1 MIAIKRL
8 RPSSVCAAVAISMA
22 LGSPVVTAQ
31 ESEDELIEE
40 VITTGTRKEGQ
51 SPAETMSPIDVLA
64 GTSLSNQA
72 TFDMTDGLT
81 KVAPSFNTQRFP
93 IADGTA
99 FIRPV
104 TLRNLSPD
112 QTLVLV
118 NGTRRHR
125 SPLVNLQFAP
135 LGTVNQ
141 GAQAVDFSA
150 IPALAIKR
158 MEVLRDGASAQYGSD
173 AIAGVVNVILKDAD
187 NGFTVS
193 AQTGEYFEGDGTRN
207 SIAANGGFSLGGSGF
222 LNATVEYS
230 TADTTSRGVPHIAC
244 GGVAAVVGDDTV
256 PLDGLC
262 QRWGDP
268 DVETLKAFV
277 NIGVDIND
285 TTEFHANVSYSDN
298 DTISDFF
305 YRTPVLDPA
314 EQVTGRSTLIV
325 DVVDTI
331 GTGPCNDGAGD
342 CIPDD
347 APQQL
352 VDDIIAAGLDPD
364 DYLTFDANSPS
375 QYILLNPIHTM
386 FPGGYNPD
394 FGAAISDLAFAA
406 GVRGQFGAEG
416 IWDVTVRTAE
426 AEADY
431 TLSESINPSLG
442 ALSPTSFKPGKLTQ
456 EENEVNLDFV
466 LPLDM
471 GAMPVNFAFG
481 GQWRQE
487 TYKITAGDVASRS
500 AGPAFIFG
508 VGSDGFQ
515 GFPTASAGS
524 FDSDSYAAYVD
535 VEVDFT
541 DIFTGGAAVRF
552 EDYDEFGSNVSWKLS
567 GRVDISDQFAL
578 RGTISTGFRA
588 PTPGQIN
595 TLNTTTSA
603 DASGNLIPSGTYPVN
618 SIEAQVLGSSPL
630 DPEESQSFTLG
641 AVWQPADNVSVTV
654 DYYDISIEDRLA
666 LLGPNTVTQAQADQ
680 MEALGVPNAQL
691 LVGSLA
697 SYFANAFDSDVNG
710 VDLAVTADWE
720 VGGGNLTADLRHT
733 WNEQEVSNVTPNTIN
748 ASRVCDLEHQVPD
761 HRTVLTLDYQT
772 GGLIGGFLRLNNYGG
787 WDSTGGLFSPG
798 DCSDFTRYSGALIVD
813 LEATFTFAD
822 NYHISIGGENVFDE
836 EPDREGDVVL
846 GVLGVDRAITSPWG
860 TNGGFWYVRL
870 QADF

>member
-1 MIAIKRL
+1 MKGTYRF
-8 RPSSVCAAVAISMA
+8 RPSSVCAAVAATLA
-22 LGSPVVTAQ
+22 LGSPVAMSQDT
-31 ESEDELIEE
+31 EDELLEE
-40 VITTGTRKEGQ
+40 VITTGTRKEGL
-51 SPAETMSPIDVLA
+51 SPTETMSPVDVLA

-81 KVAPSFNTQRFP
+81 KVSPAINTQRFP

-141 GAQAVDFSA
+141 GAQAVDYAS
-150 IPALAIKR
+150 IPSLAVQRI
-158 MEVLRDGASAQYGSD
+158 EVLRDGASAQYGSD
-173 AIAGVVNVILKDAD
+173 AIAGVINVILKDAD

-207 SIAANGGFSLGGSGF
+207 SFAANGGFSLGGSGF

-230 TADTTSRGVPHIAC
+230 TADITSRGVPHIAC
-244 GGVAAVVGDDTV
+244 APVIAEVGEDTV

-268 DVETLKAFV
+268 DVEALKAFI
-277 NIGVDIND
+277 NLGVDIND
-285 TTEFHANVSYSDN
+285 TTEFYANVSYTDN

-314 EQVTGRSTLIV
+314 AGVDGRSTLII
-325 DVVDTI
+325 DS
-331 GTGPCNDGAGD
+331 NGD
-342 CIPDD
+342 FLPDD

-352 VDDIIAAGLDPD
+352 VDDIIAGGGDPA
-364 DYLTFDANSPS
+364 DYLTADGNSPS
-375 QYILLNPIHTM
+375 GWVLLNPIYTQ

-394 FGAAISDLAFAA
+394 FGAAISDLAIVA
-406 GVRGQFGAEG
+406 GVRGEFGDGAT
-416 IWDVTVRTAE
+416 WDVTARSAE

-431 TLSESINPSLG
+431 TLSETINPSLG
-442 ALSPTSFKPGKLTQ
+442 RLSPTSFKPGKLTQ
-456 EENEVNLDFV
+456 EETGLNADFV
-466 LPLDM
+466 MPLDTSI
-471 GAMPVNFAFG
+471 PLNLAFG
-481 GQWRQE
+481 AEWRRE
-487 TYKITAGDVASRS
+487 TYKIAAGDDASIS

-524 FDSDSYAAYVD
+524 FDSDSLAAYVD
-535 VEVDFT
+535 VEADFT
-541 DIFTGGAAVRF
+541 DRFTGGVAFRF
-552 EDYDEFGSNVSWKLS
+552 EDYDEFGSTFDWKLS
-567 GRVDISDQFAL
+567 GRVEITDTFAL
-578 RGTISTGFRA
+578 RGTASTGFRA

-641 AVWQPADNVSVTV
+641 AVWQPADNVSVTI

-666 LLGPNTVTQAQADQ
+666 LLGPNTVTQAQADE
-680 MEALGVPNAQL
+680 MEAQGVANAQL

-710 VDLAVTADWE
+710 IDLSVVADWE
-720 VGGGNLTADLRHT
+720 VGNGNLTADLRHT

-748 ASRVCDLEHQVPD
+748 ESRVCDLEHQVPD
-761 HRTVLTLDYQT
+761 NRTVLTLDYRT
-772 GGLIGGFLRLNNYGG
+772 DGMFGGFLRLNNFDG
-787 WDSTGGLFSPG
+787 WASTGGLFSPG

-813 LEATFTFAD
+813 LEASFTIAEQFTIAV
-822 NYHISIGGENVFDE
+822 GAENVLDE
-836 EPDREGDVVL
+836 EPGKEGDFIL
-846 GVLGVDRAITSPWG
+846 GVLGVDRSITSPYG
-860 TNGGFWYVRL
+860 NNGGFWYVRL

>member
-1 MIAIKRL
+1 MKGTYRF
-8 RPSSVCAAVAISMA
+8 RPSAVCVAVAATLA
-22 LGSPVVTAQ
+22 LGSPGAFAQ
-31 ESEDELIEE
+31 DSEEELLEE
-40 VITTGTRKEGQ
+40 IITTGTRKQGL
-51 SPAETMSPIDVLA
+51 SPTETMSPVDVLA

-81 KVAPSFNTQRFP
+81 KVSPAINTQRFP

-104 TLRNLSPD
+104 SLRNLSPD

-141 GAQAVDFSA
+141 GAQAVDYAA
-150 IPALAIKR
+150 IPSAAIQR
-158 MEVLRDGASAQYGSD
+158 IEVLRDGASAQYGSD
-173 AIAGVVNVILKDAD
+173 AIAGVINVILKDASE
-187 NGFTVS
+187 GFSLS

-207 SIAANGGFSLGGSGF
+207 TIAANGGFSLGGSGF

-244 GGVAAVVGDDTV
+244 AGVIAEVGEDTV

-277 NIGVDIND
+277 NLGADIND
-285 TTEFHANVSYSDN
+285 TTEFYANVSYSDN

-305 YRTPVLDPA
+305 YRTPVLPPSA
-314 EQVTGRSTLIV
+314 GVSGRSTLIV
-325 DVVDTI
+325 DT
-331 GTGPCNDGAGD
+331 NGD
-342 CIPDD
+342 FLPDD

-352 VDDIIAAGLDPD
+352 VDDIIAGGGDPA
-364 DYLTFDANSPS
+364 DYLTADGASAS
-375 QYILLNPIHTM
+375 GWVLLNPIYTQ

-394 FGAAISDLAFAA
+394 FGASISDLALVA
-406 GVRGQFGAEG
+406 GVRGEFGDG
-416 IWDVTVRTAE
+416 GTWDVTARSAE

-431 TLSESINPSLG
+431 TLKETINPSLG
-442 ALSPTSFKPGKLTQ
+442 RLSPTSFKPGRLTQ
-456 EENEVNLDFV
+456 EETGLNADFV
-466 LPLDM
+466 MPLDM
-471 GAMPVNFAFG
+471 SIPLNLAFG
-481 GQWRQE
+481 AEWRQE
-487 TYKITAGDVASRS
+487 TYKIKAGDAGSIS

-515 GFPTASAGS
+515 GFPTESAGS
-524 FDSDSYAAYVD
+524 FDSDSLAAYVD
-535 VEVDFT
+535 LEADFT
-541 DIFTGGAAVRF
+541 DRFTGGVAFRF
-552 EDYDEFGSNVSWKLS
+552 EDYDEFGTTFDWKLS
-567 GRVDISDQFAL
+567 GRVEISDQFAL
-578 RGTISTGFRA
+578 RGTASTGFRA

-641 AVWQPADNVSVTV
+641 AVWQPADNVSVTI

-666 LLGPNTVTQAQADQ
+666 LLGPNTVTQAQADAMQ
-680 MEALGVPNAQL
+680 AQGVANAQL

-710 VDLAVTADWE
+710 IDLSVVADWE
-720 VGGGNLTADLRHT
+720 VGNGNLTADLRHT

-761 HRTVLTLDYQT
+761 NRTVLTLDYQT
-772 GGLIGGFLRLNNYGG
+772 AGMFGGFLRLNNFDG
-787 WDSTGGLFSPG
+787 WASTGGLFSPG

-813 LEATFTFAD
+813 LEASFTFAE
-822 NYHISIGGENVFDE
+822 NYTVTVGAENILDE
-836 EPDREGDVVL
+836 EPGREGDGIL
-846 GVLGVDRAITSPWG
+846 QVLGVDRSITSPYG
-860 TNGGFWYVRL
+860 NNGGFWYVRL

>member
-1 MIAIKRL
+1 M
-8 RPSSVCAAVAISMA
+8 S
-22 LGSPVVTAQ
+22 Q
-31 ESEDELIEE
+31 ETEDELLEE
-40 VITTGTRKEGQ
+40 VITTGTRKEGL
-51 SPAETMSPIDVLA
+51 SPTETMSPVDVLA
-64 GTSLSNQA
+64 GTALSNQA

-81 KVAPSFNTQRFP
+81 KVSPAINTQRFP

-118 NGTRRHR
+118 NGKRRHR

-141 GAQAVDFSA
+141 GAQAVDYAA
-150 IPALAIKR
+150 IPSLAVQRI
-158 MEVLRDGASAQYGSD
+158 EVLRDGASAQYGSD
-173 AIAGVVNVILKDAD
+173 AIAGVINVILKNAD

-207 SIAANGGFSLGGSGF
+207 TIAANGGFSLGGSGF
-222 LNATVEYS
+222 VNATVEYS
-230 TADTTSRGVPHIAC
+230 TADITSRGVPHIAC
-244 GGVAAVVGDDTV
+244 AGVIAEVGEDTV

-277 NIGVDIND
+277 NLGADIND
-285 TTEFHANVSYSDN
+285 TTEFYANVSLSDN

-314 EQVTGRSTLIV
+314 AGVDGRSTLIV
-325 DVVDTI
+325 DT
-331 GTGPCNDGAGD
+331 NGD
-342 CIPDD
+342 RLPDD

-352 VDDIIAAGLDPD
+352 VDDIISGGGDPA
-364 DYLTFDANSPS
+364 DYLTADGASPS
-375 QYILLNPIHTM
+375 GWVLLNPIYTQ

-394 FGAAISDLAFAA
+394 FGASISDLAIVA
-406 GVRGQFGAEG
+406 GVRGEFGDGAT
-416 IWDVTVRTAE
+416 WDVAARSAE
-426 AEADY
+426 SEADY
-431 TLSESINPSLG
+431 TLSETINPSLG
-442 ALSPTSFKPGKLTQ
+442 RLSPTSFKPGKLTQ
-456 EENEVNLDFV
+456 EETGLNVDFV
-466 LPLDM
+466 MPFDTGVPLN
-471 GAMPVNFAFG
+471 VAFG
-481 GQWRQE
+481 AEWRQE
-487 TYKITAGDVASRS
+487 TYKIKAGDAASIS

-515 GFPTASAGS
+515 GFPTESAGS
-524 FDSDSYAAYVD
+524 FDSDSLAAYVD
-535 VEVDFT
+535 IEADFT
-541 DIFTGGAAVRF
+541 DRFTGGAALRF
-552 EDYDEFGSNVSWKLS
+552 EDYDEFGNTFDWKLS
-567 GRVDISDQFAL
+567 GRFEISDAFAL

-666 LLGPNTVTQAQADQ
+666 LLGPNTVTQAQADE
-680 MEALGVPNAQL
+680 MEAQGVANAQL

-697 SYFANAFDSDVNG
+697 SYFANAFDSDVTG
-710 VDLAVTADWE
+710 IDLSVVADWE
-720 VGGGNLTADLRHT
+720 VGAGNLTADLRHT
-733 WNEQEVSNVTPNTIN
+733 WNEQEVSNVAPNTIN

-761 HRTVLTLDYQT
+761 NRTVLTLDYQT
-772 GGLIGGFLRLNNYGG
+772 DGMFGGFLRLNNFDG
-787 WDSTGGLFSPG
+787 WASTGGLFSPG

-813 LEATFTFAD
+813 LEATFTFAEH
-822 NYHISIGGENVFDE
+822 YSISIGGENLLDE
-836 EPDREGDVVL
+836 EPGQEGDGIL
-846 GVLGVDRAITSPWG
+846 QVLGVDRSITSPWG